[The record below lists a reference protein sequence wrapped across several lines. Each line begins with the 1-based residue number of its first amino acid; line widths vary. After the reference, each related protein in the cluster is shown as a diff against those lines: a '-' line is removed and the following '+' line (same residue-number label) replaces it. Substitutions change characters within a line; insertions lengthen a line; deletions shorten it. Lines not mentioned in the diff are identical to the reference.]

1 MGSSVL
7 SASSS
12 LRASSR
18 ELSRKKP
25 YHGYYLRVNH
35 FDDDGDDF
43 FDDEND
49 DWSKIV
55 FLVI

>member
-1 MGSSVL
+1 M
-7 SASSS
+7 
-12 LRASSR
+12 
-18 ELSRKKP
+18 
-25 YHGYYLRVNH
+25 GYYLRVNQ